1 MKELRSI
8 TTPPAALLAG
18 SASPAS
24 AVPRRA
30 VGPDP
35 ILEVVDLRLHYETRS
50 GTRVQAVDGVSFE
63 LRAGEVLGIAGESG
77 CGKTTLVSGCLGLF
91 SPPLYRTSGDVRI
104 SGQSIVGMGREV
116 HRRHVLGR
124 KIAMIPQGALS
135 SLNPTRKIR
144 DLALDMVL
152 SHDERRSKAEVAE
165 RLRERF
171 ERIGLDAR
179 RVLDAYPV
187 ELPAGTKQRVV
198 IGISTLLDPE
208 LVVADEPTSALDV
221 STQKSVIRL
230 LFDLMDR
237 GIISSMLFITHELPL
252 LRHVSS
258 SIAVMYAGELVEHG
272 RTEQVIFDG
281 QHPYTRALMGS
292 MLSADVS
299 QRGRRPVGIE
309 GAPPDLK
316 RTILGCR
323 FAERCPVVQADCT
336 TTSQRLRRVSGRAV
350 RCEHAREP
358 GDGLPADEKAGGVAI
373 RQPGGALP

>member
-1 MKELRSI
+1 MSVA
-8 TTPPAALLAG
+8 PPPVFAAAPPHAPDPAG
-18 SASPAS
+18 GAP
-24 AVPRRA
+24 
-30 VGPDP
+30 P
-35 ILEVVDLRLHYETRS
+35 ILEVRDLRLHYETRS
-50 GTRVQAVDGVSFE
+50 GVRVQAVAGVSFE

-77 CGKTTLVSGCLGLF
+77 CGKTTLVSGCMGLF
-91 SPPLYRTSGDVRI
+91 IPPLYLSSGDVRI
-104 SGQSIVGMGREV
+104 SGESIIGAPRESY
-116 HRRHVLGR
+116 RRDVLGR
-124 KIAMIPQGALS
+124 QIAMIPQGALN
-135 SLNPTRKIR
+135 SLNPTRKVK
-144 DLALDMVL
+144 DLALDMIL
-152 SHDERRSKAEVAE
+152 SHRGPKDGGRIEKAEVAE

-171 ERIGLDAR
+171 ERIGLCAR
-179 RVLDAYPV
+179 RVLESYPV

-198 IGISTLLDPE
+198 IGISTLLDPK

-258 SIAVMYAGELVEHG
+258 SIAVMYAGEIVEHG

-316 RTILGCR
+316 RTIVGCR
-323 FAERCPVVQADCT
+323 FAERCPVLQPDCAT
-336 TTSQRLRRVSGRAV
+336 TTQHLRLVQGRAV
-350 RCEHAREP
+350 RCQHAGGPAEQGRPGEAAREEQA
-358 GDGLPADEKAGGVAI
+358 GLP
-373 RQPGGALP
+373 